1 MFREQYKSN
10 IPIEF
15 IPRINCIILES
26 LQKEKRGRKGGRK
39 EGRKEGRKRRE
50 WEGGRETE
58 REAERGKNKEKIKL
72 LYMILARY
80 LSVTRARAESWA
92 TMVVNCFLI
101 Y

>member
-39 EGRKEGRKRRE
+39 EGRKEGKEESGREGERQREKQKEGKIRKR
-50 WEGGRETE
+50 
-58 REAERGKNKEKIKL
+58 
-72 LYMILARY
+72 
-80 LSVTRARAESWA
+80 
-92 TMVVNCFLI
+92 
-101 Y
+101 